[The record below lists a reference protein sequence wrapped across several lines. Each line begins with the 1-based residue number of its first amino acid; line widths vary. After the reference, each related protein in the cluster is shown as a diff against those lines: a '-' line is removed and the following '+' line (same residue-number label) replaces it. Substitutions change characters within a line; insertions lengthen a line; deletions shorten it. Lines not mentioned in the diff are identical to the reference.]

1 MFDNCKKMFYSSS
14 HGSANGG
21 VNNQNRR
28 EKMHKLLEQFKADP
42 SEKNRVKLL
51 NYLNKH
57 MMAICVASP
66 DDQKFIKTHIFKV

>member
-1 MFDNCKKMFYSSS
+1 
-14 HGSANGG
+14 
-21 VNNQNRR
+21 
-28 EKMHKLLEQFKADP
+28 MHKLLEQFKADP

-57 MMAICVASP
+57 MMAICIASP